1 MEEQE
6 KLRGRRSRKVDG
18 RRGGVGEVDGRRD
31 AGEVEGRAEQEK
43 LMGGAAEKEKLRGGT
58 LMAATASSGLVGE
71 RAAEKNQVPAG
82 DELAGA
88 DEETR
93 AR

>member
-1 MEEQE
+1 MLPFQPW
-6 KLRGRRSRKVDG
+6 RAV
-18 RRGGVGEVDGRRD
+18 
-31 AGEVEGRAEQEK
+31 EVEGRAEQEK
-43 LMGGAAEKEKLRGGT
+43 LMGGAAKQEMLRGGALT
-58 LMAATASSGLVGE
+58 AATASGGLVGE

-82 DELAGA
+82 AELAGA

>member
-1 MEEQE
+1 
-6 KLRGRRSRKVDG
+6 
-18 RRGGVGEVDGRRD
+18 
-31 AGEVEGRAEQEK
+31 
-43 LMGGAAEKEKLRGGT
+43 MGGAAKQEMLRGGALT
-58 LMAATASSGLVGE
+58 AATASGGLVGE